1 MGINDSDDEG
11 GAAGA
16 GDEENLSPT
25 DAKIQEVLNQKRHE
39 VIGVLID
46 RVGSKNA
53 DFENCLNAHLIL
65 MELTENETL
74 FPFLIETQ
82 QISKLITNAC
92 DIKNQNQA
100 YAL

>member
-1 MGINDSDDEG
+1 MGINDSDDEA

-82 QISKLITNAC
+82 HISKLITNSC
-92 DIKNQNQA
+92 DIKNQN
-100 YAL
+100 